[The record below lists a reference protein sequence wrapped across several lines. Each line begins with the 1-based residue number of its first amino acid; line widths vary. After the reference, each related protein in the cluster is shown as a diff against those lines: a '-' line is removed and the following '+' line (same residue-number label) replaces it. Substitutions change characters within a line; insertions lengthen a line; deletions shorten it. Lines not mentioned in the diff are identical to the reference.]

1 MKTVSLLTS
10 APLLGLMEG
19 DPLIQFFIPS
29 MHVWILDTRWKNLGI
44 EAYLRSQLL
53 FVLFLSFFFFVSEKL
68 FNFVKSGSR
77 DLYICIAFI
86 FEALLMTFDLRYLS
100 FRKGRINNKRTLVVQ
115 GNVNQVRDCVLTV
128 EVNRFENRFENRFS
142 GREVAWRWPFSR
154 FSEGLVNEKPFPRD
168 PCCLLYRTISCL
180 VIARRRPLCRRKA
193 HD

>member
-1 MKTVSLLTS
+1 
-10 APLLGLMEG
+10 
-19 DPLIQFFIPS
+19 
-29 MHVWILDTRWKNLGI
+29 
-44 EAYLRSQLL
+44 
-53 FVLFLSFFFFVSEKL
+53 
-68 FNFVKSGSR
+68 
-77 DLYICIAFI
+77 
-86 FEALLMTFDLRYLS
+86 MTFDLRYLS

-142 GREVAWRWPFSR
+142 DREVAWRWPFSR